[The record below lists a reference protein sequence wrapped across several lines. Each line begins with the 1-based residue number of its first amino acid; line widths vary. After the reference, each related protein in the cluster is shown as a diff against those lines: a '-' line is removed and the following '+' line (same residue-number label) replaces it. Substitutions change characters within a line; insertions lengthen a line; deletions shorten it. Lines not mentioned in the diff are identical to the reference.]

1 MYKCKDCGREFDEPY
16 IHKEGHGFVEPPFEK
31 QRLCPNCKGNNF
43 FELIPDSIR
52 RTNVLEDLIKAQAHF
67 NEFRRKVEGV
77 LNEVALD
84 GTGFDYGISELYEL
98 FYVIAGGKFDG
109 IELPDDIDEK
119 FFSVETEDECE
130 AFLEALTK
138 NIE

>member
-31 QRLCPNCKGNNF
+31 ERLCPNCKSNNF

-52 RTNVLEDLIKAQAHF
+52 RTTVLEDLIKVQAHF

-77 LNEVALD
+77 LNEVAFD
-84 GTGFDYGISELYEL
+84 GTGFDYGISKLYEL
-98 FYVIAGGKFDG
+98 LCLVAGENF
-109 IELPDDIDEK
+109 DDISLPCDTDEK

-130 AFLEALTK
+130 AFLETLTK